1 MSRKE
6 AVTKALGR
14 LGIASPSE
22 IWKVAVQIEPS
33 LTLEDVNLELYHG
46 SRDPENLRYE
56 KITRGKYALASRVK

>member
-1 MSRKE
+1 LSRKE

-33 LTLEDVNLELYHG
+33 LTLKDVNFELYYG
-46 SRDPENLRYE
+46 SRDPKNLRYE
-56 KITRGKYALASRVK
+56 KFRRGKYALASRIE